1 MHHKQEGEPR
11 SKPVI
16 KLMGFLRFW
25 NNKNL
30 ISREVLCWGA
40 SLLAERITAYMA
52 PLNTSYWRGFYFS
65 GGYMTD
71 IVEAK
76 KNLDK
81 YSEELSRY
89 QNLSRTGLS
98 LEELLTIDRIII
110 RLKTKIDNL
119 RSMLNA

>member
-1 MHHKQEGEPR
+1 
-11 SKPVI
+11 
-16 KLMGFLRFW
+16 
-25 NNKNL
+25 
-30 ISREVLCWGA
+30 
-40 SLLAERITAYMA
+40 MA
-52 PLNTSYWRGFYFS
+52 PLNTSYWRGFYFF

-98 LEELLTIDRIII
+98 REEMLVIDRIII
-110 RLKTKIDNL
+110 RLRNKINNL

>member
-1 MHHKQEGEPR
+1 
-11 SKPVI
+11 
-16 KLMGFLRFW
+16 
-25 NNKNL
+25 
-30 ISREVLCWGA
+30 
-40 SLLAERITAYMA
+40 
-52 PLNTSYWRGFYFS
+52 SYWRGFYFS

-98 LEELLTIDRIII
+98 RDEMLVIDSIIL
-110 RLKTKIDNL
+110 RLKNQINNL
-119 RSMLNA
+119 RSILNA

>member
-1 MHHKQEGEPR
+1 M
-11 SKPVI
+11 I
-16 KLMGFLRFW
+16 KIL
-25 NNKNL
+25 
-30 ISREVLCWGA
+30 SRERCFVGA
-40 SLLAERITAYMA
+40 PLNFAERITAHEA
-52 PLNTSYWRGFYFS
+52 LPNTSYWRGFYFS

-98 LEELLTIDRIII
+98 RDEMLVIDRIIM
-110 RLKTKIDNL
+110 RLKNKINNL

>member
-1 MHHKQEGEPR
+1 
-11 SKPVI
+11 
-16 KLMGFLRFW
+16 
-25 NNKNL
+25 
-30 ISREVLCWGA
+30 
-40 SLLAERITAYMA
+40 
-52 PLNTSYWRGFYFS
+52 
-65 GGYMTD
+65 MTD

-98 LEELLTIDRIII
+98 RDEMLVIDSIIL
-110 RLKTKIDNL
+110 RLKNQINNL